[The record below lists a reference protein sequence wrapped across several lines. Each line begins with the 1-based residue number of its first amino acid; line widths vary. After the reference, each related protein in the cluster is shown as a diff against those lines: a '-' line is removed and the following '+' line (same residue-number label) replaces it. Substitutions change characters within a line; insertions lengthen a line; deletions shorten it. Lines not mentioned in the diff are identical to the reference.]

1 MEGGRQ
7 YLLIPSSKKKKVLT
21 NSTHV
26 GKMKMKVE
34 EVNTNWR
41 GSKMKELKLLDLP
54 ALQGTEKQVKW
65 AEDIRHEV
73 IRILEECRK
82 VAEQAPER
90 RKPKLEKAY
99 NRLVESLRG
108 TVHASVIID
117 RFRLILKQEKMTDK
131 INTIGKGIP
140 MEIHNPFLVYAW
152 NHFRKDA
159 K

>member
-1 MEGGRQ
+1 
-7 YLLIPSSKKKKVLT
+7 
-21 NSTHV
+21 
-26 GKMKMKVE
+26 
-34 EVNTNWR
+34 
-41 GSKMKELKLLDLP
+41 MKELKLSDLP

-73 IRILEECRK
+73 VRVLEECRK

-90 RKPKLEKAY
+90 RKPKLEKAH

-108 TVHASVIID
+108 TVHAATVID
-117 RFRLILKQEKMTDK
+117 RFRWITKDKPMAQK
-131 INTIGKGIP
+131 INDIGKGIP
-140 MEIHNPFLVYAW
+140 MELHNPFLVFAW